1 MAGLRAV
8 HRREEQSAHHAAQVG
23 DPLLV
28 DCRQRS
34 QRQPA
39 QVEVGASL
47 SLILEAFGCGGAQ
60 RGAGRLIEQRV
71 LGGEGG
77 GHGRNSYTNPYAARS
92 ILYPF
97 LFLKHPPSG
106 GCSADCG
113 ASWSFRKMAREPY
126 GRTCQAAA
134 NASSAIPSGKCVF
147 NCFCSPRHCFRAAP
161 RKRCLARN
169 RCWDTSPV
177 TISTW
182 RTTRNRA
189 TTFAASPP
197 PDRKSTRLNSS
208 DANLS

>member
-126 GRTCQAAA
+126 GRRGTPRNADKYFCFISVHRRSSAA
-134 NASSAIPSGKCVF
+134 NNAFPAPARPRPTPLPRYHRENGFSIASARRGIAF
-147 NCFCSPRHCFRAAP
+147 ALPR
-161 RKRCLARN
+161 
-169 RCWDTSPV
+169 
-177 TISTW
+177 
-182 RTTRNRA
+182 
-189 TTFAASPP
+189 
-197 PDRKSTRLNSS
+197 
-208 DANLS
+208 ANGA